1 MKPLPH
7 ALVIATRFF
16 NQTPANR
23 LILWPPKTFQKVSTK
38 KTTSNSVLR
47 IGLTNFM
54 SLSLVETVSRRIIG
68 LARSNGSS
76 GRLPTERDMSAKFGV
91 SRSVIR
97 EAAKRLELQGLL
109 EIRQGSGMTIVDKLH
124 KPLNGALS
132 LIEPEN
138 ARLAAERATAA
149 DCEALSACHD
159 RFEAASGFEEQV
171 NADMTFHCLV
181 AEASGNKIAALL
193 IQSLSELLQT
203 SLNHGYSRV
212 TKDLAVADHAQV
224 LRAILGRRPAA
235 AAKAMRTHLKHA
247 RTDLGL

>member
-1 MKPLPH
+1 
-7 ALVIATRFF
+7 
-16 NQTPANR
+16 
-23 LILWPPKTFQKVSTK
+23 
-38 KTTSNSVLR
+38 
-47 IGLTNFM
+47 M

-91 SRSVIR
+91 SRGVVR

-109 EIRQGSGMTIVDKLH
+109 EIRQGSGMTVVDKLH

-132 LIEPEN
+132 LLVPNEKQRLKQLIEVRFALEPEN
-138 ARLAAERATAA
+138 ARLGAERATAA
-149 DCEALSACHD
+149 DLKALTACHE
-159 RFEAASGFEEQV
+159 RFEAAASFEEQV
-171 NADMTFHCLV
+171 EADMTFHCLL

-203 SLNHGYSRV
+203 SLKHGYSRV
-212 TKDLAVADHAQV
+212 TKDLAVADHAKI
-224 LRAILGRRPAA
+224 LKAILSRNPAA
-235 AAKAMRTHLKHA
+235 AAKAMRLHLDHA